1 MKPFLWTVLG
11 LLTLP
16 LSAPAQGDFFQ
27 EPTLVGP
34 LPAESFPAERF
45 PADTFLYFGLD
56 GGALVRGIPQLDLAR
71 FFANPDFR
79 DFLLPLFQ
87 RIGTDPDDPVGSLM
101 KGLPVEPFLDGQA
114 AIGLRG
120 FRMRILQPDGT
131 ETRVEILP
139 GHPIDARALFKI
151 AGLLTAQRMDGGW
164 NLQDLKIEMG
174 FDAMLVVDPGPVTVQ
189 MVRSALNQPES
200 LGPLV
205 REIRQE
211 GLSDRTVTHL
221 LLDPRATEGI
231 LTDLYADLE
240 GPRWIVTT
248 SAETFQEMAAM
259 DPADSL
265 AASPDFSTLHRRLCP
280 GNPVFFAFID
290 SAEQLALLR
299 DFVPPILT
307 DALDLSGATSYRG
320 SGMGVSLCEGGV
332 HESLGLLLDGEPQG
346 IWKLLDGF
354 PSGIPTVR
362 HVPAGTAALM
372 TFKLDPQILFDR
384 VKEVMGTLLPG
395 TENRVEPL
403 LAASLQRSGLDL
415 RGDLLEA
422 LGDEVSLVLFA
433 PPVPVAPPDW
443 VVLVKLKDEQRA
455 QGLLDKL
462 EPLLVE
468 EGIGVRFHP
477 LEIGDGIPAQ
487 RILIEGLP
495 LLPPT
500 LAIYHGWL
508 VCASRPK
515 LIPESVDQWGRD
527 PDATLA
533 RGSDSFNRCLRG
545 LVNGKGRCICM
556 LAWLDLHQV
565 VPLIFTAAVGMIPP
579 EFADTAHAPGPD
591 EIAPFFSGAA
601 FAVRHDDRTVTFD
614 TFSPFGVLVPSG
626 IAALF
631 LARMEAGPR

>member
-11 LLTLP
+11 LLALP
-16 LSAPAQGDFFQ
+16 ASAPAQGAFFQ
-27 EPTLVGP
+27 EPTRVGP
-34 LPAESFPAERF
+34 LPAESSPAERF
-45 PADTFLYFGLD
+45 PADTFLYFSLD

-71 FFANPDFR
+71 LFANPDFR
-79 DFLLPLFQ
+79 DFLRPLFLH
-87 RIGTDPDDPVGSLM
+87 IGADPDDPVGSLM
-101 KGLPVEPFLDGQA
+101 KNLPVERYLDGQT

-120 FRMRILQPDGT
+120 FRMRIVEPAGT

-139 GHPIDARALFKI
+139 GHPLDARALFKI
-151 AGLLTAQRMDGGW
+151 AGLMTSQRMGGGW
-164 NLQDLKIEMG
+164 SLADLKIEMG
-174 FDAMLVVDPGPVTVQ
+174 FDAMLVFDPGPEVVQ
-189 MVRSALNQPES
+189 MVRSALNQPGS

-205 REIRQE
+205 REIRQV
-211 GLSDRTVTHL
+211 GMADRTVTHF
-221 LLDPRATEGI
+221 LLDPRATGGV

-248 SAETFQEMAAM
+248 NAETFREMAAM

-265 AASPDFSTLHRRLCP
+265 AASADFSTLHKRLCP
-280 GNPVFFAFID
+280 GNPVFFAFLD
-290 SAEQLALLR
+290 SAEQLALLKN
-299 DFVPPILT
+299 FVPPILT
-307 DALDLSGATSYRG
+307 EALDLAGATSYRG

-332 HESLGLLLDGEPQG
+332 HESLGLLLDGKPRG

-354 PSGIPTVR
+354 PAGIPTVR

-384 VKEVMGTLLPG
+384 VKEVMATLLPG
-395 TENRVEPL
+395 TESRVEPL
-403 LAASLQRSGLDL
+403 LAAGLERSGLDL

-422 LGDEVSLVLFA
+422 LGDEISLVLFA
-433 PPVPVAPPDW
+433 PSAPMAPPDW
-443 VVLVKLKDEQRA
+443 VVLVKLKDEERA
-455 QGLLDKL
+455 QGLLDKV
-462 EPLLVE
+462 EPLLAQD
-468 EGIGVRFHP
+468 GIAVRFHP

-487 RILIEGLP
+487 RILIRGLP

-500 LAIYHGWL
+500 LAVYHGWL

-527 PDATLA
+527 PAKTLT
-533 RGSDSFNRCLRG
+533 RGSDSFNQCLRG
-545 LVNGKGRCICM
+545 LVNGQGRSISM

-601 FAVRHDDRTVTFD
+601 IAVRHDGRTVTLD
-614 TFSPFGVLVPSG
+614 AFSPFGILVPSG
-626 IAALF
+626 LAALF
-631 LARMEAGPR
+631 MARMEAGPR